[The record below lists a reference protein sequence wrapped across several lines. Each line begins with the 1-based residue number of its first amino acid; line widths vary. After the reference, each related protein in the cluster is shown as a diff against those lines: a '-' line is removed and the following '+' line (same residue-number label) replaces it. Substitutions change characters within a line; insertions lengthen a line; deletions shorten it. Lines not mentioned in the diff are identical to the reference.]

1 MKRRIK
7 PVKIDKNMK
16 DFQAYK
22 FIRVEKDNA
31 KKAGARAKRAE
42 EAANKD
48 KWEKWVDNISFFFF
62 FFYSYIIWKKK
73 KKNVFFKN
81 FYFIFVNNLLNR
93 FFYFKL
99 KM

>member
-1 MKRRIK
+1 
-7 PVKIDKNMK
+7 MK

-48 KWEKWVDNISFFFF
+48 KWEKWVDNIFL
-62 FFYSYIIWKKK
+62 YNLKKK
-73 KKNVFFKN
+73 KKM
-81 FYFIFVNNLLNR
+81 YFLKIFILFLLIIC
-93 FFYFKL
+93 
-99 KM
+99 